1 VTVHPLL
8 VLPDRRLSEAE
19 FARRSGLH
27 PEQLNRLVAL
37 GLLHAT
43 ADAGGRLSFPLG
55 ELAAVHRIE
64 RLRTG
69 LSINYAALGLV
80 VELLDRIGRLERAL
94 RTQRAAHDA
103 TRGWIS

>member
-8 VLPDRRLSEAE
+8 VRPDRQLSQVE

-27 PEQLNRLVAL
+27 PEQLHRLVAL

-43 ADAGGRLSFPLG
+43 PDAGGQLSFPIG

-64 RLRTG
+64 RLRAE
-69 LSINYAALGLV
+69 LPVNYAALGLI
-80 VELLDRIGRLERAL
+80 VELLDRISRLELAL
-94 RTQRAAHDA
+94 RTQRAAHET